1 MLTTDDYSL
10 VFALHE
16 RVSSE
21 KGIKEYLASERRLPF
36 GMGVFRH
43 YEELDGE
50 E

>member
-1 MLTTDDYSL
+1 MTDDYPL

-16 RVSSE
+16 RVSNE

-36 GMGVFRH
+36 GMGVFRY

>member
-1 MLTTDDYSL
+1 MTDDYPL

-16 RVSSE
+16 RVANE